1 MGACY
6 SVEIIVNILDEP
18 GAIKALNE
26 HIVNDTGVDYSL
38 SEYVSQGITTETF
51 DDLMKILL
59 AEHQRKVFIYRIISP
74 QGKLSKYENVFDASY
89 GWERIMMEWFEVLAP
104 FLADGSQMLIY
115 PDEDYDKLV
124 IKNGKCV
131 QVH

>member
-6 SVEIIVNILDEP
+6 SVELKVNVIDMP

-26 HIVNDTGVDYSL
+26 HIVNDTSADYDL
-38 SEYVSQGITTETF
+38 EEYAEHGITTETF
-51 DDLMKILL
+51 DGLIKILL
-59 AEHQRKVFIYRIISP
+59 AELQQPVSIYKK
-74 QGKLSKYENVFDASY
+74 GKIVIYENAFDASY
-89 GWERIMMEWFEVLAP
+89 GWERIMMEWFKVLEP
-104 FLADGSQMLIY
+104 FLANGSQLLIY

-131 QVH
+131 QIH

>member
-6 SVEIIVNILDEP
+6 SVVVKVNVTDVP
-18 GAIKALNE
+18 GAVKALNE
-26 HIVNDTGVDYSL
+26 HIANDTGVNYALDKYAA
-38 SEYVSQGITTETF
+38 EGVTTETF
-51 DDLMKILL
+51 DDLMRILL
-59 AEHQRKVFIYRIISP
+59 AECQRKTLIS
-74 QGKLSKYENVFDASY
+74 KKVKFTIYENDFDASY
-89 GWERIMMEWFEVLAP
+89 GWECVMMDWFEVMAP
-104 FLADGSQMLIY
+104 FLANGSQMLIY

>member
-6 SVEIIVNILDEP
+6 SVTLKVNVLDMP

-26 HIVNDTGVDYSL
+26 HIVKDTSVDYSL
-38 SEYVSQGITTETF
+38 DEYAAEGITTETF

-59 AEHQRKVFIYRIISP
+59 ADLQQGIFVYQEGKFTIYESDF
-74 QGKLSKYENVFDASY
+74 NASY

-104 FLADGSQMLIY
+104 FLANGSQMLIY
-115 PDEDYDKLV
+115 PDSDYDKLV

-131 QVH
+131 QIH

>member
-6 SVEIIVNILDEP
+6 SVVLKVNVIDMP

-26 HIVNDTGVDYSL
+26 HIANDISADYSL
-38 SEYVSQGITTETF
+38 DEYAEQGIKTETF

-59 AEHQRKVFIYRIISP
+59 ADLQQGISMYQEGKFTIYESDF
-74 QGKLSKYENVFDASY
+74 NASY
-89 GWERIMMEWFEVLAP
+89 GWERVMMEWFEVLAP
-104 FLADGSQMLIY
+104 FLANGSQMLIY
-115 PDEDYDKLV
+115 PDSDYDKLV

>member
-6 SVEIIVNILDEP
+6 SVTLKVNVLDEQ

-26 HIVNDTGVDYSL
+26 HIANDTGVDYSL
-38 SEYVSQGITTETF
+38 DKYATKGITTGTF

-59 AEHQRKVFIYRIISP
+59 AGAQREVTIY
-74 QGKLSKYENVFDASY
+74 QHGKFTIYDSDFDASY
-89 GWERIMMEWFEVLAP
+89 GWECVMMDWFEVLAP
-104 FLADGSQMLIY
+104 FLANGSQMLIY
-115 PDEDYDKLV
+115 PDEDYDKLI

-131 QVH
+131 QIH

>member
-6 SVEIIVNILDEP
+6 SVEVKINVLDMP

-26 HIVNDTGVDYSL
+26 YIINDTSADYSL
-38 SEYVSQGITTETF
+38 DEYAEQGIKTETF

-59 AEHQRKVFIYRIISP
+59 ADLQ
-74 QGKLSKYENVFDASY
+74 QGIFVYHEGKFTIYENAFDASY
-89 GWERIMMEWFEVLAP
+89 GWERVMMEWFEVLAP
-104 FLADGSQMLIY
+104 FLANGSQMLIY
-115 PDEDYDKLV
+115 PDSDYDKLV

>member
-6 SVEIIVNILDEP
+6 SVKAKVSLTDEA
-18 GAIKALNE
+18 GAINALNE
-26 HIVNDTGVDYSL
+26 HIKKSEGVNYSL
-38 SEYVSQGITTETF
+38 DKYAHIGVTPDTF
-51 DDLMKILL
+51 DGLMKILL
-59 AEHQRKVFIYRIISP
+59 AEHQQEVSITKKRKFTTYD
-74 QGKLSKYENVFDASY
+74 NCFNASY
-89 GWERIMMEWFEVLAP
+89 GWEGVMMEWFYILAP
-104 FLADGSQMLIY
+104 FLANGSEMLIY

>member
-6 SVEIIVNILDEP
+6 SVELKVNVLDML

-26 HIVNDTGVDYSL
+26 HIVNDTSADYGL
-38 SEYVSQGITTETF
+38 EEYAAKGITTETF
-51 DDLMKILL
+51 DGLMKILL
-59 AEHQRKVFIYRIISP
+59 ADHQQKVYIG
-74 QGKLSKYENVFDASY
+74 QAGKFVVYENAFNASY

-104 FLADGSQMLIY
+104 FLANGSQMLIY

-131 QVH
+131 QIH

>member
-6 SVEIIVNILDEP
+6 SVVVKVNVIDAP

-26 HIVNDTGVDYSL
+26 HIANDTSADYSL
-38 SEYVSQGITTETF
+38 DKCAEQGVTTETF
-51 DDLMKILL
+51 DDLMRILL
-59 AEHQRKVFIYRIISP
+59 ADNQQKVSIHN
-74 QGKLSKYENVFDASY
+74 QGKFVIYENDFNASY
-89 GWERIMMEWFEVLAP
+89 GWERVMMEWFEVLTP
-104 FLADGSQMLIY
+104 FLANGSQMLIY

-131 QVH
+131 QVN

>member
-6 SVEIIVNILDEP
+6 SVEIKVNVIDMP

-26 HIVNDTGVDYSL
+26 HIVNDTSADYSL
-38 SEYVSQGITTETF
+38 DEYAEQGITTETF
-51 DDLMKILL
+51 DDLMRILL
-59 AEHQRKVFIYRIISP
+59 AEHQQKVFIRH
-74 QGKLSKYENVFDASY
+74 QGKFVIYDNAFDASY

-104 FLADGSQMLIY
+104 FLANGSQMLIY

-124 IKNGKCV
+124 IKNGKCI

>member
-6 SVEIIVNILDEP
+6 SVEIKVNILDMP

-26 HIVNDTGVDYSL
+26 HIVNDTSADYSL
-38 SEYVSQGITTETF
+38 DECAEQGITTETF
-51 DDLMKILL
+51 DDLMRILL
-59 AEHQRKVFIYRIISP
+59 AENQQKVSIHN
-74 QGKLSKYENVFDASY
+74 QGKFVIYENDFNASY
-89 GWERIMMEWFEVLAP
+89 GWERIMTEWFEVLAP
-104 FLADGSQMLIY
+104 FLANGSQMLIY
-115 PDEDYDKLV
+115 PDSDYDKLV

>member
-6 SVEIIVNILDEP
+6 SVVLKVNVLDMP

-26 HIVNDTGVDYSL
+26 HIVNDTSADYSL
-38 SEYVSQGITTETF
+38 DEYAEQGIATETF

-59 AEHQRKVFIYRIISP
+59 ADLQHGIFVHQKGKFTIYESDF
-74 QGKLSKYENVFDASY
+74 NASY
-89 GWERIMMEWFEVLAP
+89 GWERVMMEWFEVLAP
-104 FLADGSQMLIY
+104 FLVNGSQMLIY

-131 QVH
+131 QIH

>member
-6 SVEIIVNILDEP
+6 SVTLKVNVLDEQ

-26 HIVNDTGVDYSL
+26 HIANDTGVDYSL
-38 SEYVSQGITTETF
+38 DKYATKGITTETF
-51 DDLMKILL
+51 DGLMKILL
-59 AEHQRKVFIYRIISP
+59 ADLQMEVSIYQ
-74 QGKLSKYENVFDASY
+74 QGKFTIYESDFNASY
-89 GWERIMMEWFEVLAP
+89 GWERVMMEWFEVLAP
-104 FLADGSQMLIY
+104 FLSNGSQMLIY

-131 QVH
+131 QIH

>member
-6 SVEIIVNILDEP
+6 SVEIKVNILDTP

-26 HIVNDTGVDYSL
+26 HIVNDTSADYSL
-38 SEYVSQGITTETF
+38 DEYTEQGISTETF

-59 AEHQRKVFIYRIISP
+59 ADLQQGISIY
-74 QGKLSKYENVFDASY
+74 QEGKFTIYESDFNASY
-89 GWERIMMEWFEVLAP
+89 GWERVMMEWFEVLAP
-104 FLADGSQMLIY
+104 FLANSSQMLIY
-115 PDEDYDKLV
+115 PDSDYDKLV

>member
-6 SVEIIVNILDEP
+6 SVNVKVQLIDEA

-26 HIVNDTGVDYSL
+26 HIVNDIRTNYSL
-38 SEYVSQGITTETF
+38 DKYAARGVATETF
-51 DDLMKILL
+51 DDLMRVLL
-59 AEHQRKVFIYRIISP
+59 AEIQGDISIAQKGKFTIYDN
-74 QGKLSKYENVFDASY
+74 GFNASY
-89 GWERIMMEWFEVLAP
+89 GWERVMMEWFEVLAP

-115 PDEDYDKLV
+115 PDDDYDKLV

-131 QVH
+131 QIH

>member
-6 SVEIIVNILDEP
+6 SVVVKVNVTDVS
-18 GAIKALNE
+18 GAVKALNE
-26 HIVNDTGVDYSL
+26 HIVNDTSADYSL
-38 SEYVSQGITTETF
+38 DEYAEQGISTETF

-59 AEHQRKVFIYRIISP
+59 ADLQQGISIYQECKFTI
-74 QGKLSKYENVFDASY
+74 YESDFNASY
-89 GWERIMMEWFEVLAP
+89 GWERVMMEWFEVLAP
-104 FLADGSQMLIY
+104 FLANGSQMLIY

-124 IKNGKCV
+124 IKNGKCI